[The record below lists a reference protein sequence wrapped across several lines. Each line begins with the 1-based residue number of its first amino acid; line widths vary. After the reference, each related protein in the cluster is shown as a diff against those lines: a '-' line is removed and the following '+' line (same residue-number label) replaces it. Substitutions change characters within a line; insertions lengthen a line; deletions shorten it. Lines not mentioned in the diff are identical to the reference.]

1 MGPGSRWRRCHR
13 GGFQFIRGQD
23 DSLWE
28 YLNVSPTHV
37 AVHLGR
43 HMIPLLARYCTTSF
57 REIGAEQC
65 RHLLY
70 GDYSYRH
77 LAIHRANLLRVNTG
91 GGGSDQGSSSI
102 LIA

>member
-1 MGPGSRWRRCHR
+1 M
-13 GGFQFIRGQD
+13 
-23 DSLWE
+23 
-28 YLNVSPTHV
+28 
-37 AVHLGR
+37 
-43 HMIPLLARYCTTSF
+43 MPLLARYCYTTTF

-77 LAIHRANLLRVNTG
+77 FAVHRANLLRVNAG

-102 LIA
+102 PTLYSVVPITVLQCSVIGV